1 MNNRQLE
8 RAFVDLSTP
17 HVFDACLKL
26 GVALRASTTGMRPL
40 EPRLRIAGRVLPVR
54 HYGSVDVFLEAM
66 CAADP
71 GDILV
76 IDNQGRM
83 NEGCIGDLTALEA
96 LSAGL
101 TGIIVWGVHRDS
113 AELRKIDFPVFSLGA
128 CPMGPQRLDP
138 READALSSATFGS
151 FEVIRDDVVFADVD
165 GVVFV
170 ANELADEVLAMART
184 IWGTE
189 RRQVEKLIAGK
200 SLREQFR
207 FDEFLEQQNRDPDY
221 SFREHLRKIG
231 GAIEE

>member
-170 ANELADEVLAMART
+170 EVLAMART

>member
-26 GVALRASTTGMRPL
+26 GTAVRASTTGMRPL

-54 HYGSVDVFLEAM
+54 HYGSVDIFLEAM
-66 CAADP
+66 CTADP

-101 TGIIVWGVHRDS
+101 AGIIVWGVHRDS

-138 READALSSATFGS
+138 READALGSATFGS
-151 FEVIRDDVVFADVD
+151 IEVSRDDVVFADVD

-170 ANELADEVLAMART
+170 AHERVDEVLAMART
-184 IWGTE
+184 IWSTE

-207 FDEFLEQQNRDPDY
+207 FDEFLEQQGRDPDY

>member
-17 HVFDACLKL
+17 HLFDACLKI
-26 GVALRASTTGMRPL
+26 GAAVRASTAGLCPV
-40 EPRLRIAGRVLPVR
+40 EPRSRISGRVLPVR
-54 HYGSVDVFLEAM
+54 HYGSVDIFLEAM
-66 CAADP
+66 CAAEP

-96 LSAGL
+96 LTAGL
-101 TGIIVWGVHRDS
+101 AGIIVSGAHRDT
-113 AELRKIDFPVFSLGA
+113 AELRKIDLPVFSLGA

-138 READALSSATFGS
+138 REPDALSSATFGS
-151 FEVIRDDVVFADVD
+151 FKVSRDDVVFADGD

-170 ANELADEVLAMART
+170 AHDLADEVLAMART
-184 IWGTE
+184 IWSTE
-189 RRQVEKLIAGK
+189 RRQVEALVAGK

-207 FDEFLEQQNRDPDY
+207 FDEYLERQARDPEY